1 MKFLQLGLALTICL
15 NLCGCIIYTKNAGPV
30 TVNFANPTDDS
41 ARAYVKLLHVSAT
54 VDGSGVMVFT
64 SQDAHYEHK
73 NWGPPTHV
81 SINGKAWKDLSRS
94 PAKWPE
100 FTKGLDLS
108 HAWIVKRE
116 GRDVI
121 ALETT
126 TNGCNLYLVDSPNGA
141 ADYEATIAIPRKK

>member
-1 MKFLQLGLALTICL
+1 MKFLKLGLALAVCL
-15 NLCGCIIYTKNAGPV
+15 NLCGCIIYTKNGGPV
-30 TVNFANPTDDS
+30 TVNFANPTDEA

-54 VDGSGVMVFT
+54 VDGSGVIIFT
-64 SQDAHYEHK
+64 SQDARYEHK
-73 NWGPPTHV
+73 NWGPPTNV
-81 SINGKAWKDLSRS
+81 TINGKAWRDLNRT
-94 PAKWPE
+94 PAGWRD

-141 ADYEATIAIPRKK
+141 ADYSATIAIPRKK

>member
-1 MKFLQLGLALTICL
+1 MKFLKLGLALTICL

-30 TVNFANPTDDS
+30 TVNFANPTDES

-54 VDGSGVMVFT
+54 VDGSGVMVLT
-64 SQDAHYEHK
+64 GQDAHYEHK
-73 NWGPPTHV
+73 NWGLPTNV
-81 SINGKAWKDLSRS
+81 SINGKPWTELDRT
-94 PAKWPE
+94 PAGWRD

-116 GRDVI
+116 GRDLI

-126 TNGCNLYLVDSPNGA
+126 TNGCDLYLSDSPNGSA
-141 ADYEATIAIPRKK
+141 AYEVTIAIPRKK